1 MEGGGPTN
9 GIVGEC
15 CPDFMTSTN
24 TYDPQGKALM
34 DKDERAQF
42 SAYPRRGVLKA
53 GVLIGAFTGLAVKMG
68 AADPLNTLDERQIE
82 TVRNAEMRSI
92 MPLARI
98 DLSNDAP
105 PERVRVVSEAIYHA
119 MVEVANVPPHDKFQ
133 VITRHAPDEIIY
145 PEEGYLGLNYTRD
158 LIIIQI
164 TWVSGRSVDVK
175 KKFFRLIADEIHEK
189 ARVRKEDIWINL
201 VDTAREDWS
210 FGNGDMQY
218 APK

>member
-1 MEGGGPTN
+1 
-9 GIVGEC
+9 
-15 CPDFMTSTN
+15 
-24 TYDPQGKALM
+24 M

-42 SAYPRRGVLKA
+42 PAYPRRAVLKA
-53 GVLIGAFTGLAVKMG
+53 GVLIGAFTGLAVKPG
-68 AADPLNTLDERQIE
+68 AADPLNALDERQIE
-82 TVRNAEMRSI
+82 TVRNGEMRST

-98 DLSNDAP
+98 DLSKDAP

-119 MVEVANVPPHDKFQ
+119 MVEVANVPPYDKFQ

-164 TWVSGRSVDVK
+164 TWVSGRSIDVK

-189 ARVRKEDIWINL
+189 AHVRKEDIWINL

-210 FGNGDMQY
+210 FGNGEMQY